1 VPFPRKL
8 LNDNEEVVVDIRPH
22 WVTMAKPSLAL
33 IASVG
38 GAIWVSANTDSDP
51 LLLAVLV
58 LVLITLVWFLVRFA
72 KWVTTNLVVTNDRLI
87 VRSGVIAKRA
97 REIPLERINDI
108 TVTQS
113 VVNRILR
120 SGDLVVESAG
130 ERGQEAFPECPDP
143 SRVQNEI
150 YRQMEEGRDR
160 DLDRQ
165 SSRQQALSPLDQI
178 DKLDQLRQRG
188 VISQA
193 EFDLKKAKL
202 LDQL

>member
-1 VPFPRKL
+1 MPFPRKL

-22 WVTMAKPSLAL
+22 PVTMAKPSLAL
-33 IASVG
+33 IAAVG
-38 GAIWVSANTDSDP
+38 GAIWVSANTDNDP

-58 LVLITLVWFLVRFA
+58 LVLVTLVWFLVRFA

-113 VVNRILR
+113 LFMRMLGA
-120 SGDLVVESAG
+120 GDLVIESAG
-130 ERGQEAFPECPDP
+130 ERGQQVFPGCPDP
-143 SRVQNEI
+143 GRVQNEI
-150 YRQMEEGRDR
+150 YRQMELAADRDHQRRQSGRD
-160 DLDRQ
+160 LH
-165 SSRQQALSPLDQI
+165 PLDQLER
-178 DKLDQLRQRG
+178 LDELRRRG

-193 EFDLKKAKL
+193 EFDAKKTHL
-202 LDQL
+202 LGRL